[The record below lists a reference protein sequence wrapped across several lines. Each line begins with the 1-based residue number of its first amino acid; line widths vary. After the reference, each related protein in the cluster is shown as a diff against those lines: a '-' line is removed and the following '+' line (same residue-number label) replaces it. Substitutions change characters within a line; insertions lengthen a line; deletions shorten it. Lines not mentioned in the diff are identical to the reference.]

1 MYLANL
7 GGRSRKLGLV
17 PKDNIKIDRY
27 GLEDVD
33 DFFNDESTTSQ
44 EQQKQKQSGQKL
56 SQLKTRVEPIK
67 EQPFDNIARKI
78 NFNDEDE
85 DETFNLTSTISNKK
99 SPAINKQ
106 SPLRSPLAEQ
116 DFDYNQFDDDIPDE
130 NERKTTIVHMMNNK
144 KKT

>member
-1 MYLANL
+1 M
-7 GGRSRKLGLV
+7 
-17 PKDNIKIDRY
+17 
-27 GLEDVD
+27 
-33 DFFNDESTTSQ
+33 
-44 EQQKQKQSGQKL
+44 
-56 SQLKTRVEPIK
+56 KTRVEPIK

-130 NERKTTIVHMMNNK
+130 NERTNNYSAYDEQQEEDVNVPDFNMNDTPEDSLQEEEEEEKDDKEEKYQIRN
-144 KKT
+144 

>member
-44 EQQKQKQSGQKL
+44 EQQKQ
-56 SQLKTRVEPIK
+56 
-67 EQPFDNIARKI
+67 N
-78 NFNDEDE
+78 N
-85 DETFNLTSTISNKK
+85 
-99 SPAINKQ
+99 
-106 SPLRSPLAEQ
+106 Q
-116 DFDYNQFDDDIPDE
+116 DRNY
-130 NERKTTIVHMMNNK
+130 HS
-144 KKT
+144 